1 MSGVRYEVQ
10 IEIGMC
16 EHPRPLG
23 PVCAGAG
30 GPVPLEKQGQWT
42 GVVSVVCVHLLSLWM
57 SAGPR
62 DPEAVE
68 GGGELTLA

>member
-1 MSGVRYEVQ
+1 MKFRSR
-10 IEIGMC
+10 
-16 EHPRPLG
+16 LG
-23 PVCAGAG
+23 CVNTRGHWALVCAGAG
-30 GPVPLEKQGQWT
+30 GPVQLEKQGQWT

-62 DPEAVE
+62 DPEAAE